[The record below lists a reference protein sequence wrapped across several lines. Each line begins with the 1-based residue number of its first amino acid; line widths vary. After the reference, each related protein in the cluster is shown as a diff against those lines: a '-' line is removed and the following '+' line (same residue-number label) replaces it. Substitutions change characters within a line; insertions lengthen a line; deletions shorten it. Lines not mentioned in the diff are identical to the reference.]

1 MEKECEEGEMEKK
14 LRRSFTGYSR
24 RAAPSTPPPTWRL
37 EFSPP
42 HRVGASSA
50 AVETK
55 EFLTNPEVSVRKLCA
70 DLWETEQFRQRIG
83 LRRCRRRDSDVVS
96 PSCGPLHDHQPPSR
110 GSLRRQIVA
119 TCDHGL
125 VRRNGDLLQP
135 ISPASCTSSS
145 LEVVMRRPAFS
156 QTGSSVVKS
165 ASYGLGS
172 STKLLKVLNRIWSL
186 EEQNTANMSLVRALK
201 MELDECR
208 AEIKEVQQREK
219 QSDRRG
225 RKLKEE
231 EAKEVKGVFR
241 SMKKDLDDE
250 RKIRKQS
257 ETLHRKLTR
266 EVCEAKHCLSK
277 ALKDLEKER
286 QERVVVENLCD
297 EFAKAVKDYE
307 DKARRVG
314 NKSPMSDKVIV
325 QIAEVWNDQRLQM
338 KLEEDDKGIETFLR
352 RKEKSRSH
360 SSKGSGLRA
369 KPDDSVSMHQR
380 VCLKELEEGIG
391 KRTRRDNKLQLKKSS
406 GQVLNLSMSSEG
418 DKIYPESS
426 PRTVD
431 DHENE
436 EKSRTFSRIRQRNVN
451 VAMGEDKH
459 RTLKD
464 KLMEARV
471 ESRRLRSP
479 LKPELSPSDLVQG

>member
-1 MEKECEEGEMEKK
+1 MERECEQGEMEPK
-14 LRRSFTGYSR
+14 LRRSFTGFTSR
-24 RAAPSTPPPTWRL
+24 RAGPSTPPPTWRL

-42 HRVGASSA
+42 PPRVG
-50 AVETK
+50 ETK
-55 EFLTNPEVSVRKLCA
+55 EFLANPEVSVRKLCA

-83 LRRCRRRDSDVVS
+83 LRRCRRRDSDAES
-96 PSCGPLHDHQPPSR
+96 PSGRPLHDHQPPSR

-119 TCDHGL
+119 TDDHRV
-125 VRRNGDLLQP
+125 VRRNGHLLQP
-135 ISPASCTSSS
+135 TSPASCSSSSS
-145 LEVVMRRPAFS
+145 LEVVVPKPAFS

-165 ASYGLGS
+165 ANYGLGS

-208 AEIKEVQQREK
+208 AEIKEVKQREN

-225 RKLKEE
+225 RKKMEE
-231 EAKEVKGVFR
+231 EEEEEVKDVFR

-250 RKIRKQS
+250 RKFRKQS

-266 EVCEAKHCLSK
+266 ELCEAKHCLSK

-286 QERVVVENLCD
+286 QERVLVENLCD

-307 DKARRVG
+307 DKVRRIG
-314 NKSPMSDKVIV
+314 NKSPVTDKVIV

-338 KLEEDDKGIETFLR
+338 KLEEDDKDVETY
-352 RKEKSRSH
+352 
-360 SSKGSGLRA
+360 
-369 KPDDSVSMHQR
+369 M
-380 VCLKELEEGIG
+380 
-391 KRTRRDNKLQLKKSS
+391 RTRRDNKLQLKKSS
-406 GQVLNLSMSSEG
+406 SRLLNLSMSSEG
-418 DKIYPESS
+418 DKIHPESS
-426 PRTVD
+426 ASNVD
-431 DHENE
+431 DHESRR
-436 EKSRTFSRIRQRNVN
+436 EKSRTFSKILQRNVN
-451 VAMGEDKH
+451 AAMREDNH

-471 ESRRLRSP
+471 ESRRLRSNF
-479 LKPELSPSDLVQG
+479 KSELSPSDPVQA

>member
-1 MEKECEEGEMEKK
+1 M
-14 LRRSFTGYSR
+14 
-24 RAAPSTPPPTWRL
+24 
-37 EFSPP
+37 
-42 HRVGASSA
+42 
-50 AVETK
+50 
-55 EFLTNPEVSVRKLCA
+55 RK
-70 DLWETEQFRQRIG
+70 
-83 LRRCRRRDSDVVS
+83 
-96 PSCGPLHDHQPPSR
+96 
-110 GSLRRQIVA
+110 
-119 TCDHGL
+119 
-125 VRRNGDLLQP
+125 
-135 ISPASCTSSS
+135 
-145 LEVVMRRPAFS
+145 PAFS

-225 RKLKEE
+225 RKKKEE
-231 EAKEVKGVFR
+231 EEEEEVKDMFR

-250 RKIRKQS
+250 RKARKQS

-266 EVCEAKHCLSK
+266 ELCEAKHCLSK

-307 DKARRVG
+307 DKVRRIG
-314 NKSPMSDKVIV
+314 NKSPVSDKVIV

-338 KLEEDDKGIETFLR
+338 KLEEDDKDVETFLR
-352 RKEKSRSH
+352 PKEKSRSH

-380 VCLKELEEGIG
+380 VCLKELEEGLE
-391 KRTRRDNKLQLKKSS
+391 KRIRRDNKLQLKKSS
-406 GQVLNLSMSSEG
+406 GRVLNLSMSSEG
-418 DKIYPESS
+418 DKIHPESS
-426 PRTVD
+426 PRNVD
-431 DHENE
+431 DYESQE
-436 EKSRTFSRIRQRNVN
+436 TSRTFSKILPRNVS
-451 VAMGEDKH
+451 VVMREDNH

-471 ESRRLRSP
+471 ESRRLRSS
-479 LKPELSPSDLVQG
+479 LKPELSTSDPVQA

>member
-1 MEKECEEGEMEKK
+1 MERECEQGEMEPK
-14 LRRSFTGYSR
+14 LRRSFTGFTSR
-24 RAAPSTPPPTWRL
+24 RAGPSTPPPTWRL

-42 HRVGASSA
+42 PPRVG
-50 AVETK
+50 ETK
-55 EFLTNPEVSVRKLCA
+55 EFLANPEVSVRKLCA

-83 LRRCRRRDSDVVS
+83 LRRCRRRDSDVES
-96 PSCGPLHDHQPPSR
+96 PSGRPLHDHQPPSR

-119 TCDHGL
+119 TDDHRL
-125 VRRNGDLLQP
+125 VRRNGHLLQP
-135 ISPASCTSSS
+135 TSPASFSSSSS
-145 LEVVMRRPAFS
+145 LEVVVPKPAFS

-186 EEQNTANMSLVRALK
+186 EEQNTANMFLVRALK

-225 RKLKEE
+225 RKEKEE
-231 EAKEVKGVFR
+231 EEEEVKDVFR

-250 RKIRKQS
+250 RKFRKQS

-266 EVCEAKHCLSK
+266 ELCEAKHCLSN

-286 QERVVVENLCD
+286 QERVLVENLCD

-307 DKARRVG
+307 DKVRRIG
-314 NKSPMSDKVIV
+314 NKSPVSDKVIV

-338 KLEEDDKGIETFLR
+338 KLEEDDKYVETYMR
-352 RKEKSRSH
+352 PKEKSRSH

-380 VCLKELEEGIG
+380 VCLKELEEGLE

-406 GQVLNLSMSSEG
+406 SRLLNLSLSSEG
-418 DKIYPESS
+418 DKIHPESS
-426 PRTVD
+426 PSNVD
-431 DHENE
+431 DHESRRA
-436 EKSRTFSRIRQRNVN
+436 KSRNFSKIFQRNVN
-451 VAMGEDKH
+451 AAVREDNH

-471 ESRRLRSP
+471 ESRRLRSS
-479 LKPELSPSDLVQG
+479 LKPELSPSDPVQA